1 MKLKERED
9 EITRLRHLII
19 EKDEIIDDYKRQ
31 LENGNNSDHRA
42 TSGEGKDD
50 ALDQSR
56 SMSSDEDY

>member
-9 EITRLRHLII
+9 EITRLRHQLIN
-19 EKDEIIDDYKRQ
+19 KDKIIDSYKRR
-31 LENGNNSDHRA
+31 LESGNNSDHRA
-42 TSGEGKDD
+42 NRGEAKDD